1 MNDTRSDNDAD
12 VDPDLYLTRGEKYL
26 FKMNASGHPFKIRVS
41 DGGSDYNDGVTNNGA
56 ATGDII
62 FEVQMDA
69 PTSLVYQCTLHSGM
83 VGNIYIGDPQNISL
97 PAGLVSSSIQIG
109 SDISGSFTAKTLV
122 SSSAQFTTITAPFT
136 GSFTGSF
143 TGNGS
148 NISLPDQTKIF
159 VWYQGMT

>member
-1 MNDTRSDNDAD
+1 MPT
-12 VDPDLYLTRGEKYL
+12 VIL
-26 FKMNASGHPFKIRVS
+26 FAIRTS
-41 DGGSDYNDGVTNNGA
+41 NGGSNYNDGVTNNEA
-56 ATGDII
+56 QTGDII

-97 PAGLVSSSIQIG
+97 PSGLLSGSAQIA
-109 SDISGSFTAKTLV
+109 SDISGSFTAPSASFSTRVTANEVITAKTLV